1 MKIKLYLLYELFS
14 YFNPKSFCQ
23 IGMKYFH
30 ERISSREMSSSIS
43 GVPAGQ
49 GVEGERGE
57 RRPDLLAH
65 PRRPG
70 GRQQEPELPP
80 VVRQLDGVG
89 DLGAGPAAPQ
99 HSCPCPRAVCA
110 LTWRTSSRRWRRP
123 PRSRCPP
130 RRPPRTRGP
139 APARADTQPEHGC
152 SGIYGGIIHAA
163 AWSDLLEGRP
173 GGLHQL
179 VHAGHRLG
187 LEAPGCEP
195 GLAVGV
201 QGDVV
206 EEAGVEAGPQPRHG
220 RGLGLGQRARA
231 LVHLHTAAAASS
243 VWRPHLLAR
252 VGGGSQPVAEVVVP
266 VEVHTPALGAGGR
279 GPPVLPPEPDHN
291 KYV

>member
-30 ERISSREMSSSIS
+30 ERISSREMSSSIT
-43 GVPAGQ
+43 GVRAGQ

-65 PRRPG
+65 ARRPG

-89 DLGAGPAAPQ
+89 DLGAGPAATQ

-139 APARADTQPEHGC
+139 APARADTQPEHG
-152 SGIYGGIIHAA
+152 IYRRTHAA
-163 AWSDLLEGRP
+163 SRFTRP
-173 GGLHQL
+173 HGLTSL
-179 VHAGHRLG
+179 K
-187 LEAPGCEP
+187 E
-195 GLAVGV
+195 
-201 QGDVV
+201 
-206 EEAGVEAGPQPRHG
+206 
-220 RGLGLGQRARA
+220 ARA
-231 LVHLHTAAAASS
+231 ASTSLSMLATGS
-243 VWRPHLLAR
+243 VLKPQG
-252 VGGGSQPVAEVVVP
+252 VSQDWP
-266 VEVHTPALGAGGR
+266 
-279 GPPVLPPEPDHN
+279 
-291 KYV
+291 